1 VGLVLGAC
9 LGIIIWVVAELI
21 PPHSD
26 LANWVYEIV
35 NCFAAALT
43 YLYVELA
50 TSFDLDSWPWRAA
63 PYAVVLQW
71 ALVGLLCGWWLQRKK
86 AAKERP
92 AKLADK

>member
-1 VGLVLGAC
+1 MGLVLGAC
-9 LGIIIWVVAELI
+9 LGIIIWEVGWLAVD
-21 PPHSD
+21 SD
-26 LANWVYEIV
+26 LEVRVYEIV

-50 TSFDLDSWPWRAA
+50 IRFDLDSWPYCAF